1 MNISQLKK
9 EEKEQKEQKRVSFA
23 PNVEAKIKSIP
34 SATTIDMPRNL
45 DMSKPLAL
53 SSSKLKMPTEQELKN
68 IREQSL
74 LMYADSPS
82 PFSPISPSHSSTP
95 SPEREGDGDG
105 KNETE
110 REQDR
115 IKRQMLKDAILGK
128 KSITS
133 TPSLTSPSTSS
144 FTFTTYSNP
153 HLDYMSKVKME
164 PQLES
169 ASKNKNPR
177 YKSNIDIQDPIAIYA
192 KIAQEEH
199 QNCFKNIKYE
209 TIWVN
214 PEDDNHIKLHITGI
228 HDFDMNIL
236 RVKHLME
243 TPCLAAYKV
252 IVHKKKCTIS
262 MKTLKD
268 RLKNIPITGDPKQ
281 FKFLEEVDCRDGPD
295 TTVYFRIRVEIPKLT
310 PEQSQHIRN
319 SGTVSNFTYPV
330 YSSDLKLV
338 SNHNPRKIA
347 PVSPDI
353 HITDL
358 VPGDEIAAT
367 IIYTKSIAS
376 TKMYD
381 HARWIPGALLNS
393 TIMPRIEVDKSF
405 PEEYSTD
412 LERTCPQKVF
422 DVDIED
428 LAQTTEKKEKS
439 GKIEK
444 KESKRKIQ
452 ISRAHDCIH
461 CGECTNPMLP
471 FAKYIT
477 VGKKQYHF
485 RLEIHGHGIYT
496 PISWFE
502 HAVGLVQGKSKRE
515 LNDILSKGT
524 LDPIVPAS
532 TVQTSIS
539 LSSDSQHLLA
549 FPEMK
554 ETVHFWPGISTTT
567 KPSYIQTRLQITIGK
582 TSRMWTQN
590 MGPHFQKIVV
600 EANKLSDGK
609 PKLTHFFDAIVKHW
623 VFCIISDM
631 KNVHNIPET
640 NLKEIETSLFR
651 YYSNLL
657 KNNPTNDDTVSGKG
671 KGSTPTPTPNEQL
684 LSWISVLCQRHIPIG
699 PRTEVEKLID
709 HGSVMRLQTAE
720 PSTELKPDQ
729 IDAEMKRLR
738 DKPNTFM
745 YSPVSGE
752 MMPERFIVGFNATEV
767 LIKFADVGVK
777 SCQDSAMRNIVNR
790 QAMGSS
796 SISGASRLGKME
808 IDSLKHHACSTLLHS
823 ILSEA
828 DFYTI
833 HVCKKHGRL
842 EELNAYCDQCQSA
855 NEVRELSVPYS
866 LLLANDHMAWLN
878 MNMYFKL
885 A

>member
-1 MNISQLKK
+1 MNISQPK
-9 EEKEQKEQKRVSFA
+9 EQKEQKEQKRVSFA
-23 PNVEAKIKSIP
+23 TNVETRAKSIP
-34 SATTIDMPRNL
+34 STTTTDMSRNL
-45 DMSKPLAL
+45 NMSKPIGL

-95 SPEREGDGDG
+95 SPEREGDGNGKNETERDG

-110 REQDR
+110 RDQDR
-115 IKRQMLKDAILGK
+115 IKRQTLKDAILGK
-128 KSITS
+128 KSIT
-133 TPSLTSPSTSS
+133 LTTH
-144 FTFTTYSNP
+144 SNP
-153 HLDYMSKVKME
+153 HLDYMSKVKIE

-199 QNCFKNIKYE
+199 QNCFKNIKYK

-310 PEQSQHIRN
+310 SEQSQHIRN
-319 SGTVSNFTYPV
+319 TGTVSNFTYPV

-393 TIMPRIEVDKSF
+393 TIMPRIEIDKSF
-405 PEEYSTD
+405 PEEHSTD

-422 DVDIED
+422 DTIDIED
-428 LAQTTEKKEKS
+428 LAQITEKKEKN
-439 GKIEK
+439 G
-444 KESKRKIQ
+444 KIQ
-452 ISRAHDCIH
+452 ISRAHDCTH

-485 RLEIHGHGIYT
+485 RLEIHGHGIYS

-502 HAVGLVQGKSKRE
+502 HALGLVQGKSKRE

-532 TVQTSIS
+532 TLQASVS
-539 LSSDSQHLLA
+539 LSSDSQRLLA

-554 ETVHFWPGISTTT
+554 ETVHFWPGISITA

-600 EANKLSDGK
+600 EANKLSDGA
-609 PKLTHFFDAIVKHW
+609 PKLTHFFDAIVKQW

-640 NLKEIETSLFR
+640 NLKEIETGIFR

-657 KNNPTNDDTVSGKG
+657 KNNPTNDNGTSIKG
-671 KGSTPTPTPNEQL
+671 KSQIPTPNEQL
-684 LSWISVLCQRHIPIG
+684 LAWISILCQRHVPVG
-699 PRTEVEKLID
+699 PKTEIEKLVD
-709 HGSVMRLQTAE
+709 HGSLMRLQTVE
-720 PSTELKPDQ
+720 PSTELTADQ

-738 DKPNTFM
+738 DKPNTYM

-752 MMPERFIVGFNATEV
+752 IMPERFISGFNATEV
-767 LIKFADVGVK
+767 LIKFSDVGVK
-777 SCQDSAMRNIVNR
+777 SCQDSGMRNVVNR
-790 QAMGSS
+790 QPMGSS

-808 IDSLKHHACSTLLHS
+808 LDALKHHACSTLLHS

-833 HVCKKHGRL
+833 HVCKMHGRL
-842 EELNAYCDQCQSA
+842 EQLNAYCDKCQSG

-866 LLLANDHMAWLN
+866 LLLADDHMSWLN
-878 MNMYFKL
+878 MNMFFKL
-885 A
+885 G